1 MLFIISMTKIEYVVC
16 VNVFTEFILI
26 ITFSPPLRYG
36 LCAATSYMWFAKFI
50 KKI

>member
-1 MLFIISMTKIEYVVC
+1 MDAFLSTTQAVL
-16 VNVFTEFILI
+16 VNLNIVPFFA
-26 ITFSPPLRYG
+26 RYG